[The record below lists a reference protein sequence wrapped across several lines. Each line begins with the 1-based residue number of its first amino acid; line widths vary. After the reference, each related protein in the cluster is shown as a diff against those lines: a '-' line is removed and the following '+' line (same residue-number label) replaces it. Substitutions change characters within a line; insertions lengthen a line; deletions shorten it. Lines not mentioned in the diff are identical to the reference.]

1 PTPPPVVSPP
11 APASMASAVPLTPGP
26 AQMPGST
33 VLRPP
38 AGAPATM
45 LSRPTVGVRFRC
57 ACGAEYQALP
67 AHAGKPTVCP
77 RCNDILFIPAPGA
90 VSRAGGKPAFASRNR
105 RDQYRPKPDGW
116 TPLVR
121 LGVVLGVLVL
131 LGASAY
137 GAWAVYFKDAA
148 ERTSKQQVTA
158 LGLVPEKAVSF
169 FCVRPNTLLKSKHGQ
184 GLIQS
189 LNQLP
194 LNEKELNRFIPREA
208 LELVRLLD
216 TEVGLRTPRVESV
229 VGVNFGTDGLGLV
242 VETTADMH
250 PGQKENLKNT
260 LRTLE
265 TNTFAGK
272 TFFHSR
278 GEPKTGLYFVH
289 DRLFVVTQ
297 K

>member
-1 PTPPPVVSPP
+1 
-11 APASMASAVPLTPGP
+11 
-26 AQMPGST
+26 
-33 VLRPP
+33 
-38 AGAPATM
+38 
-45 LSRPTVGVRFRC
+45 
-57 ACGAEYQALP
+57 
-67 AHAGKPTVCP
+67 
-77 RCNDILFIPAPGA
+77 
-90 VSRAGGKPAFASRNR
+90 
-105 RDQYRPKPDGW
+105 YRPKPDGW

-297 K
+297 KDSAMRLFLETLDKKRDEQGRIERAIAQADQQTVLLA